1 MHTQLHADYGRPTTP
16 RSAPLWRVVP
26 CGRRLPQPHVR
37 AAAGSVPTAESGRR
51 RVLVERRSRAGRMPV
66 RCEGTLSQSGPTLKL
81 DRQRVRRW
89 QQRRTTS
96 RLDDQPPGGNPIHC
110 ILEWEVAAVI
120 ELFEEWGE
128 VDLSHRKLAHR
139 CWYLERGW
147 VSPSTVDRILARHGS
162 LSRGSR
168 TVALGEEALA
178 TEGAMVTEQAV
189 VLGRQPVRTVPSS
202 EVRACDRRH
211 RFTPSGSPPC
221 SHRSIID

>member
-1 MHTQLHADYGRPTTP
+1 LFGAWLATGHRPGVAADAEELAARQRVTTTP
-16 RSAPLWRVVP
+16 I
-26 CGRRLPQPHVR
+26 
-37 AAAGSVPTAESGRR
+37 AESGRQ

-66 RCEGTLSQSGPTLKL
+66 RCERTLSQNGPTLEL

-110 ILEWEVAAVI
+110 ILEWEEAAVI

-147 VSPSTVDRILARHGS
+147 VSPSTVDRILARHGLS
-162 LSRGSR
+162 LK
-168 TVALGEEALA
+168 GE
-178 TEGAMVTEQAV
+178 
-189 VLGRQPVRTVPSS
+189 P
-202 EVRACDRRH
+202 DRRA
-211 RFTPSGSPPC
+211 R
-221 SHRSIID
+221 